1 MTEIKEKPKPKI
13 VFLFVRTDR
22 NSIWEQKKK
31 LIDESVK
38 HLQTQLG
45 PDYLVVGTDVENKI
59 KFIIEEEKS
68 TDKLNPIWPN
78 YTWLSTD
85 SSTNIDYT
93 RFPSVTLSYT
103 IETDKTTNTNTDT
116 DDNDKHKNEQEKT

>member
-59 KFIIEEEKS
+59 KFIIEEENS